1 MDLRIIAGGDAEHG
15 WLVDLHDGVTA
26 AVYRPEAP
34 NAFDAAKAAIDA
46 HVAAIAAIATPA
58 AEPPVTEPTQDAA
71 PEA

>member
-26 AVYRPEAP
+26 AVYRPEAA

-46 HVAAIAAIATPA
+46 HVAAIATPA